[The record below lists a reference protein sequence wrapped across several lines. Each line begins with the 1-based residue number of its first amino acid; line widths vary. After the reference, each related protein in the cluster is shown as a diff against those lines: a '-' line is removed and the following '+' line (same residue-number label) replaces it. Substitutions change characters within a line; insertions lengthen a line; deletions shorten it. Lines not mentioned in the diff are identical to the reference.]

1 MKSQQ
6 RHNLAT
12 GQPVTEWG
20 TSVNRHSN
28 ADSKGYNR
36 QRAAVAK
43 GLIEG
48 HHFGITGA
56 SFGLFAA
63 NVFGSAVMMLE
74 STTHSCL
81 VISDRPSSV
90 TVSHL
95 MDVLD
100 DPISW
105 RRNHCRAAARQ
116 PNVRCAVTAKWSP
129 LAHDQ
134 TGTEVRDHHTHTH
147 THTQTDCHD
156 VIISVIVSSSFV
168 RVD

>member
-1 MKSQQ
+1 MKSHQ
-6 RHNLAT
+6 RHNVAT

-74 STTHSCL
+74 STTHEIVNQACL
-81 VISDRPSSV
+81 VISDRPSSSV

-95 MDVLD
+95 MDVLYYSSSLRWN
-100 DPISW
+100 PS
-105 RRNHCRAAARQ
+105 RAAARQ
-116 PNVRCAVTAKWSP
+116 PNVRCAVTAKRSP
-129 LAHDQ
+129 LAQ

-147 THTQTDCHD
+147 PHPHTDRL
-156 VIISVIVSSSFV
+156 S
-168 RVD
+168 

>member
-1 MKSQQ
+1 MLHCMKSQQ
-6 RHNLAT
+6 RHNVAT

-28 ADSKGYNR
+28 AESKGYNR

-74 STTHSCL
+74 STTHENANQACL
-81 VISDRPSSV
+81 VISDRPSSA

-105 RRNHCRAAARQ
+105 RRNPCRAAARQ
-116 PNVRCAVTAKWSP
+116 PNVRCAVTVTAKRSSP
-129 LAHDQ
+129 
-134 TGTEVRDHHTHTH
+134 R
-147 THTQTDCHD
+147 
-156 VIISVIVSSSFV
+156 SNWN
-168 RVD
+168 